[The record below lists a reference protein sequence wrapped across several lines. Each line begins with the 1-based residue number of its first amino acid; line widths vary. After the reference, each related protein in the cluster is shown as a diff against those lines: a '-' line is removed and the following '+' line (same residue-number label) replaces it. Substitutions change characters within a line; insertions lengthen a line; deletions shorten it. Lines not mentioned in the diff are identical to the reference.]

1 MGGRHGSSLV
11 EGFFFGDW
19 YMRMAPARSL
29 TTGTRRVWMTPR
41 PTGVRSIRPRTVV
54 AQRFVSVLGGLM
66 LAAATLPAG
75 VSSSAAPASNQAG
88 ANLIAS
94 ATPEQG
100 AAVLMQDNFFSP
112 RDVTIATGRSV
123 TWTNAGRRVHNA
135 ASTFP
140 EIAFDGP
147 FLGTNDTFTH
157 SFTSTGIYHYDCV
170 LHAGMSGTVTVI
182 TDGAPSAPVVERATP
197 AVGSAT
203 VSWTATSSSGAP
215 ITGFI
220 VRVET
225 AIGVMVRDVG
235 VPDPTARSWL
245 VTGLRRGA
253 AYRFR
258 VAARNAAGASLFS
271 DPSNIAIT
279 PRQPFVPRIGPA
291 TAGPAG
297 GPRTATAR
305 WLPPLNNG
313 GSPVTGYVLTAL
325 RMSATNTVI
334 ARTTSPR
341 IPPTARSRVFRLPA
355 GRYRFSA
362 RARNAVGSSA
372 PSARSNLVP
381 SR

>member
-19 YMRMAPARSL
+19 FMRMAPGRSL
-29 TTGTRRVWMTPR
+29 TTGKRRVWTTPR
-41 PTGVRSIRPRTVV
+41 PTGVWRIRPRTVV
-54 AQRFVSVLGGLM
+54 AQRVVSVLGGLM

-75 VSSSAAPASNQAG
+75 VPSSAAPAPNQAS
-88 ANLIAS
+88 ANLTAS
-94 ATPEQG
+94 ATPEQ

-112 RDVTIATGRSV
+112 RDVTIATGGSV
-123 TWTNAGRRVHNA
+123 TWTNAGQRVHNA
-135 ASTFP
+135 ASAFP
-140 EIAFDGP
+140 ESAFDGP
-147 FLGTNDTFTH
+147 LLGANDAFTH

-170 LHAGMSGTVTVI
+170 LHADMSGTVTVI

-197 AVGSAT
+197 AVGSAA

-235 VPDPTARSWL
+235 VPDPTARSLL

-258 VAARNAAGASLFS
+258 VAARNAVGASLFS

-297 GPRTATAR
+297 GQRTATAR
-305 WLPPLNNG
+305 WRPPLNNG

-362 RARNAVGSSA
+362 RAWNAVGSGA

-381 SR
+381 AR